1 MGIPHH
7 RILALLCVA
16 LPAAGLVACGST
28 VSTAFKGEQHEVAQA
43 IANLQTDAKNADEQR
58 ICTHDLAGAR
68 VASLNRASGG
78 CKEAIK
84 SQLTDVD
91 NFNLTVQSI
100 QVDTAHTP
108 PTASASVTSTY
119 SGKTR
124 TSTLLLVKEAGTW
137 KISGVQ

>member
-1 MGIPHH
+1 MGIPRH
-7 RILALLCVA
+7 RVLALLCVA
-16 LPAAGLVACGST
+16 VPAVGLTACGST

-43 IANLQTDAKNADEQR
+43 VSNLQTDARNADEQK
-58 ICTHDLAGAR
+58 ICTDDLARAL
-68 VASLNRASGG
+68 VTSLGSASGG

-91 NFNLTVQSI
+91 SFDVTIHSI
-100 QVDTAHTP
+100 QVNTAHTP

-124 TSTLLLVKEAGTW
+124 PSTLLLVKEAGKW
-137 KISGVQ
+137 KVSGVQ